1 MFYAFHL
8 LIQLVFFFLLSLCI
22 LTLFISIILNSICQ
36 RIYSEFLI
44 EFVGMSFDLK
54 LKICKSKKNKFYF
67 IRNGL
72 IRSLYYIYFCFEYR
86 FRQSPS
92 IYVNNFVSFS
102 IFSLCDILFSCK
114 STLVTVHRS
123 KKFIYFLV
131 FLFYDR
137 IKCFFFLFIFTCFA
151 LSQYNCFLFG
161 QILIFEFI

>member
-54 LKICKSKKNKFYF
+54 LKICKSKKKQ
-67 IRNGL
+67 RNGL

-137 IKCFFFLFIFTCFA
+137 IKCFFF
-151 LSQYNCFLFG
+151 FLFS
-161 QILIFEFI
+161 LVLH